1 MIIIDAGIVQAIY
14 IYCGGISLL
23 YSILL
28 INVIGFC
35 TMWYDKKM
43 AQAGKYR
50 VPESRIFLIAI
61 VGGAVGVLL
70 GMEIF
75 RHKTKD
81 LKFKVLIP
89 VIIILQVI
97 LYRIFYMK

>member
-1 MIIIDAGIVQAIY
+1 MSKKLVYDNHRNMAFEGIN
-14 IYCGGISLL
+14 LL

-28 INVIGFC
+28 INIIGFG
-35 TMWYDKKM
+35 TMWYDKKL

-61 VGGAVGVLL
+61 VGGAFGVLL

-75 RHKTKD
+75 RHKTKH
-81 LKFKVLIP
+81 LRFKIGIP

-97 LYRIFYMK
+97 LFRIFLLK

>member
-1 MIIIDAGIVQAIY
+1 M
-14 IYCGGISLL
+14 L

-35 TMWYDKKM
+35 TMWYDKKL
-43 AQAGKYR
+43 ARAGKYR
-50 VPESRIFLIAI
+50 VPESRIFLIAV

-75 RHKTKD
+75 RHKTHKQI
-81 LKFKVLIP
+81 FKIGIP
-89 VIIILQVI
+89 VIIILQI
-97 LYRIFYMK
+97 IAYRFFLK

>member
-1 MIIIDAGIVQAIY
+1 M
-14 IYCGGISLL
+14 LL
-23 YSILL
+23 YILL
-28 INVIGFC
+28 INVIGFF

-43 AQAGKYR
+43 AMAGKYR

-61 VGGAVGVLL
+61 IGGAVGVLL

-75 RHKTKD
+75 KHKTKH
-81 LKFKVLIP
+81 LKFKIFVP

-97 LYRIFYMK
+97 AFRFFFMK

>member
-1 MIIIDAGIVQAIY
+1 
-14 IYCGGISLL
+14 
-23 YSILL
+23 
-28 INVIGFC
+28 
-35 TMWYDKKM
+35 MWYDKKM
-43 AQAGKYR
+43 AQASKYR

-81 LKFKVLIP
+81 LKFKILIP

-97 LYRIFYMK
+97 LYRIFYLR

>member
-1 MIIIDAGIVQAIY
+1 
-14 IYCGGISLL
+14 
-23 YSILL
+23 
-28 INVIGFC
+28 
-35 TMWYDKKM
+35 MWYDKKL

-75 RHKTKD
+75 RHKTND
-81 LKFKVLIP
+81 QKFKIGIP

-97 LYRIFYMK
+97 AYRFFLK

>member
-1 MIIIDAGIVQAIY
+1 V
-14 IYCGGISLL
+14 L

-28 INVIGFC
+28 INVIGFF
-35 TMWYDKKM
+35 TMWYDKRM
-43 AQAGKYR
+43 ARAGKYR

-61 VGGAVGVLL
+61 AGGAFGVLL

-81 LKFKVLIP
+81 LKFKVGIP
-89 VIIILQVI
+89 VIIVLQVI
-97 LYRIFYMK
+97 LFRYFYL